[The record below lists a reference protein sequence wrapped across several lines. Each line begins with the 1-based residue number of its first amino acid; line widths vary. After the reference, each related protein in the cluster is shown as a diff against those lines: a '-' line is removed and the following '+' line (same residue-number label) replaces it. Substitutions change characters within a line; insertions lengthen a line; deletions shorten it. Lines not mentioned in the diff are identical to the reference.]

1 VKPVRLIASC
11 IVLIGLAL
19 LGAAAQKPPAPVV
32 AALQAPDPSQSQFEG
47 ELKSQS
53 PDLWVVGEYSVLVDG
68 QTTIIE
74 KHGAAQ
80 VGAWLIVWALAD
92 PSGTPRAEIIVVER
106 PAGASDPT
114 IQFTDV
120 LNKISDDWW
129 IVGDNLIH
137 VAPAVASMPTPPLG
151 SLLSVTAV
159 KQDMVLEA
167 IRIQVAVEDPSQ
179 TPQDFEGTIQAMEP
193 GRWQVEGRWVTIE
206 PATHIDGT
214 AAVGK
219 HAEVR
224 VLLQDDKSLLAT
236 LIRVP
241 EKVEVTVGALVEDID
256 PQALEAEVWNVS
268 IFPDQPYTDPY
279 TAIVHV
285 DGSTL
290 VDEGRAVA
298 RAGQWADV
306 RAESLNSHEFRA
318 EVIRVEQTVPVT
330 ITGSFQQAATASVA
344 GGWARI
350 GGRTIWFPDQMATG
364 VSAATGGQGDILI
377 EGLLLGNGVVWAQR
391 FAPLH
396 EP

>member
-1 VKPVRLIASC
+1 VKPFRLIASC
-11 IVLIGLAL
+11 VMLIALAL

-47 ELKSQS
+47 ELKSQG
-53 PDLWVVGEYSVLVDG
+53 PELWVVGEYSVLVNG

-74 KHGAAQ
+74 KHGSAQ
-80 VGAWLIVWALAD
+80 VGAWLIVWAVAD
-92 PSGTPRAEIIVVER
+92 PSGTPRAEIIVVEH
-106 PAGASDPT
+106 PAGASSPT
-114 IQFTDV
+114 IQFADV

-129 IVGDNLIH
+129 IIGENLVH
-137 VAPAVASMPTPPLG
+137 VAPSVAPAPIPPLG

-159 KQDMVLEA
+159 KQDMIVEA
-167 IRIQVAVEDPSQ
+167 IRIEIAVKDPSQ
-179 TPQDFEGTIQAMEP
+179 TPQDFEGTIEAMEP
-193 GRWQVEGRWVTIE
+193 GRWRVDGRWVTIV
-206 PATHIDGT
+206 PATVIEGT
-214 AAVGK
+214 AAPGK

-224 VLLQDDKSLLAT
+224 VLLQDDESLLAT

-241 EKVEVTVGALVEDID
+241 DKVEVTVGALVEDID

-279 TAIVHV
+279 TATVHV

-306 RAESLNSHEFRA
+306 RAESLNPREFRA
-318 EVIRVEQTVPVT
+318 EVIRVEQTIPVT
-330 ITGSFQQAATASVA
+330 ITGSFQQAATASAA

-364 VSAATGGQGDILI
+364 VSAATGGQGGILI

-391 FAPLH
+391 FVPLY